1 MAGSPG
7 RLVLVV
13 GPSGVGK
20 DTLINGAHAALA
32 DDGRFVFV
40 RRIVTRPADAALEDH
55 HSLSEAMFEQLR
67 AEGKLALSWQ
77 AHGLRYGLPAS
88 VVSDIADGKIV
99 VANGSR
105 QALGFARQIFP
116 DCAVVVITADETLRA
131 QRLLQRGRE
140 DGAQIAE
147 RLARETA
154 AVSAALDPTVIDNS
168 STPEIGV
175 AALTTT
181 LRQLAVMLTSA

>member
-32 DDGRFVFV
+32 DDDRFVWV
-40 RRIVTRPADAALEDH
+40 RRIVTRPADASLEDH
-55 HSLSEAMFEQLR
+55 DSLSEAQFEALDAQ
-67 AEGKLALSWQ
+67 GHLALSWQ

-88 VVSDIADGKIV
+88 VASDVAAGKIV

-105 QALGFARQIFP
+105 QSLDRARQAFP
-116 DCAVVVITADETLRA
+116 GCAVVLITADKELRA

-140 DGAQIAE
+140 DATQVAD

-154 AVSAALDPTVIDNS
+154 AVSDALVQTVIDNS
-168 STPEIGV
+168 SSPEAGIAALTATLRDLA
-175 AALTTT
+175 AALTT
-181 LRQLAVMLTSA
+181 A